1 MSNCVEAISPAVVDA
16 LRLGTYQVLYTRVE
30 PHAAVDTTVRLV
42 EAAGEVKAKGFG
54 MRLDLDLGKVFK
66 AAKVAVADKPDVRL
80 ELGDVVKW
88 W

>member
-1 MSNCVEAISPAVVDA
+1 
-16 LRLGTYQVLYTRVE
+16 
-30 PHAAVDTTVRLV
+30 
-42 EAAGEVKAKGFG
+42 

-66 AAKVAVADKPDVRL
+66 AAKVAVAEKPDVRL